1 MFYIKG
7 QISALSSVG
16 LKKQSSF
23 IKAIQNSFTGNASSC
38 QLGKLRSVSQYEKCF
53 ILPSLSLSGNILT
66 FSDWKKVFPGILE
79 SSETCL
85 KVPLEQNLPNMETLL
100 RFVFLSGR
108 YFVMCGFSGEK
119 NPAVAD
125 FFSMEFPVLF
135 LLFWNWLYSIFGEK
149 GKVQKRSDW
158 AQILCFRAWL
168 KTCISPNSCVTRRQ
182 VQKAWIICTLSLWE
196 AIFKA
201 ERRTVLTS
209 RDKWHIVN
217 SVRHSDTVIM
227 SSIEM
232 PINNTRRC
240 PDTTA
245 YLGK

>member
-1 MFYIKG
+1 MLVSVKDASFFHLSASQETSWPSQTGIKC
-7 QISALSSVG
+7 SLEYWRALRHVWKSHWSRIYQTWRHCWG
-16 LKKQSSF
+16 LYSF
-23 IKAIQNSFTGNASSC
+23 Q
-38 QLGKLRSVSQYEKCF
+38 E
-53 ILPSLSLSGNILT
+53 
-66 FSDWKKVFPGILE
+66 GILSCVAFQE
-79 SSETCL
+79 
-85 KVPLEQNLPNMETLL
+85 
-100 RFVFLSGR
+100 
-108 YFVMCGFSGEK
+108 EK
-119 NPAVAD
+119 KPAVAD
-125 FFSMEFPVLF
+125 FSMEFPVLF
-135 LLFWNWLYSIFGEK
+135 LLFWNRLYSIFGEK

-168 KTCISPNSCVTRRQ
+168 KTRISPNSCVTRRQ

-201 ERRTVLTS
+201 ERRRVLTS

>member
-125 FFSMEFPVLF
+125 FFLWNFLF
-135 LLFWNWLYSIFGEK
+135 SSYFFEI
-149 GKVQKRSDW
+149 D
-158 AQILCFRAWL
+158 
-168 KTCISPNSCVTRRQ
+168 
-182 VQKAWIICTLSLWE
+182 CTLYLEKKVKSKKDQTE
-196 AIFKA
+196 PK
-201 ERRTVLTS
+201 
-209 RDKWHIVN
+209 
-217 SVRHSDTVIM
+217 
-227 SSIEM
+227 SSALEH
-232 PINNTRRC
+232 
-240 PDTTA
+240 D
-245 YLGK
+245 

>member
-1 MFYIKG
+1 MLHFS
-7 QISALSSVG
+7 IS
-16 LKKQSSF
+16 QP
-23 IKAIQNSFTGNASSC
+23 
-38 QLGKLRSVSQYEKCF
+38 LRKH
-53 ILPSLSLSGNILT
+53 P
-66 FSDWKKVFPGILE
+66 D
-79 SSETCL
+79 
-85 KVPLEQNLPNMETLL
+85 LL
-100 RFVFLSGR
+100 RLEESVPWNIGELWDIVWKSHWSRIYLTWRHCWGLYSFQEDILSCVAFQEKKDLQLLIFLWNFLFSS
-108 YFVMCGFSGEK
+108 YF
-119 NPAVAD
+119 
-125 FFSMEFPVLF
+125 
-135 LLFWNWLYSIFGEK
+135 FWNWLYSIFGEK
-149 GKVQKRSDW
+149 GTVQKRSDW
-158 AQILCFRAWL
+158 AWILWFRAWL

-201 ERRTVLTS
+201 ERRRVLTS

>member
-1 MFYIKG
+1 MK
-7 QISALSSVG
+7 
-16 LKKQSSF
+16 
-23 IKAIQNSFTGNASSC
+23 NASFFHLSASQETSWPSQTGRKCSLEYWRALRHVWKSHWSRIYLTWRHCWGLYSFQEDILSC
-38 QLGKLRSVSQYEKCF
+38 VAFQEKKDLQLLIF
-53 ILPSLSLSGNILT
+53 LWNFL
-66 FSDWKKVFPGILE
+66 FS
-79 SSETCL
+79 S
-85 KVPLEQNLPNMETLL
+85 
-100 RFVFLSGR
+100 
-108 YFVMCGFSGEK
+108 YF
-119 NPAVAD
+119 
-125 FFSMEFPVLF
+125 
-135 LLFWNWLYSIFGEK
+135 FWNWLYSIFGEK
-149 GKVQKRSDW
+149 GTVQKRSDW
-158 AQILCFRAWL
+158 ARILCFRAWL

-201 ERRTVLTS
+201 ERRGVLTS